1 MLLTKLYVTQ
11 RPGGLPHEG
20 RLVAGNTLFSCA
32 LGRRGVTYNKREG
45 DGATPAGDF
54 RLLYYYLRYACNLHA
69 PWRLTRP
76 NNAWCDDES
85 SFLYNRPL
93 MLPTQLRHE
102 EMWRLD
108 NLYDV
113 VGVMD
118 YNLNPVRR
126 SRGSAIF
133 FHIATNQLEATAG
146 CIALRE
152 GDMRKLLPRLAR
164 RVCIYVR

>member
-1 MLLTKLYVTQ
+1 MTGVQT
-11 RPGGLPHEG
+11 
-20 RLVAGNTLFSCA
+20 CA
-32 LGRRGVTYNKREG
+32 L
-45 DGATPAGDF
+45 PI
-54 RLLYYYLRYACNLHA
+54 YYLRYACNLHA

-76 NNAWCDDES
+76 NSAWCDDES

-152 GDMRKLLPRLAR
+152 EDMRKLLPRLAR